1 MLMRKKEE
9 PETKQAE
16 DDDEDLQDN
25 YKEDKPPEKTPEP
38 TTKPIW
44 RPPASRQQTK
54 SLTENFPCDLRE
66 SWCELRMYVCSTGDD
81 FLSERTAIMNALLPE
96 LQVRCASRRIR
107 ISAIDCWSSTGLN
120 YFAVLCFFR
129 PLRASK
135 AASHSQSRIPFTS
148 SLRFQS
154 QVLFKNVLTLATS
167 SEDPD
172 NADIFDRFREIDR
185 CAIFIAFCGR
195 RFGDPIS
202 DDTFPPKLR
211 LLSPHDVFLQELFD
225 SVNEAAFTNSKAVP
239 LVSMYVAFFCAHAQP
254 AASPHPS
261 FSHLASQGTPPKSS
275 TAYCGGP

>member
-9 PETKQAE
+9 PEAKQAE
-16 DDDEDLQDN
+16 DDEEDLQDN

-120 YFAVLCFFR
+120 YFAVCAFFVHCA
-129 PLRASK
+129 PPKQPHTSKAKFPSLLPFASK
-135 AASHSQSRIPFTS
+135 AQFFSKTSSHLPRHQKTPTTWIYSIVSEKSTAAQSSSRSAGGASGIPFPTTLS
-148 SLRFQS
+148 RQNCVCSRLTTCF
-154 QVLFKNVLTLATS
+154 FK
-167 SEDPD
+167 
-172 NADIFDRFREIDR
+172 
-185 CAIFIAFCGR
+185 
-195 RFGDPIS
+195 
-202 DDTFPPKLR
+202 
-211 LLSPHDVFLQELFD
+211 
-225 SVNEAAFTNSKAVP
+225 
-239 LVSMYVAFFCAHAQP
+239 
-254 AASPHPS
+254 S
-261 FSHLASQGTPPKSS
+261 FSTQ
-275 TAYCGGP
+275 